1 MFKKTLDSILSK
13 FAAAVEDLEELA
25 ANNAQ
30 RAAEKA
36 DQVEALKAEIADLD
50 QESAQAIKVASNIRN
65 LLEMHV

>member
-13 FAAAVEDLEELA
+13 FATAVEDLEELA

-30 RAAEKA
+30 RATEKA